1 MSTLLLAL
9 RMQVATV
16 TVQVKEMLLLLL
28 PVIDLKKS
36 KKRLSNFVSSFFLC
50 KRSFHKIHLRRFR
63 ELAIIMNIRKRF
75 LPQGDN
81 DD

>member
-16 TVQVKEMLLLLL
+16 TVRVKEMLLLLF
-28 PVIDLKKS
+28 PVIDLKK
-36 KKRLSNFVSSFFLC
+36 RLRNLVSSFFLC
-50 KRSFHKIHLRRFR
+50 KRSFHKIHLRRSR

>member
-16 TVQVKEMLLLLL
+16 TVRVKEMLLLLF
-28 PVIDLKKS
+28 PVIDLKK
-36 KKRLSNFVSSFFLC
+36 RLRNLVSSFFLC
-50 KRSFHKIHLRRFR
+50 KRSFHKTHLRRFR